1 MKLALLIAVATATA
15 LFYTPV
21 ESPVRSGWIESQC
34 LATAIHYEARGEP
47 IQGRRAVLDVIA
59 NRMMATGKSACGVV
73 FQHGQFSWTKSK
85 PLLDYTDEQREKL
98 GDVLK
103 YPRVLISEKHLYFYS
118 GEKPYWAYDM
128 ACRKINRQQ
137 FCKGK

>member
-1 MKLALLIAVATATA
+1 MKLTILIAIA

-47 IQGRRAVLDVIA
+47 LAGRRAVLDVIF
-59 NRMMATGKSACGVV
+59 NRMMQSGKSACSVIL
-73 FQHGQFSWTKSK
+73 QRGQFSWSKSK
-85 PLLDYTDEQREKL
+85 PMLEYTDEQREKL
-98 GDVLK
+98 GVVLK
-103 YPRVLISEKHLYFYS
+103 HPRVLISEKHLYFYS
-118 GEKPYWAYDM
+118 GEKPYWAYNM
-128 ACRKINRQQ
+128 ACRKIDRQN